1 MKPPSDP
8 ASADPLNDDPT
19 TPTSLPVIQTEA
31 TPGGGSR
38 PGAGL
43 SSRAGGGAGMG
54 WVHSHENASTVDG
67 PGFRYVV
74 WLAGCHLRCQYCH
87 NPDTWAVNHGTR
99 QTAGEVIRDV
109 ARFATFLKATGGGF
123 TVSGGEPLAQAPFA
137 LELMRH
143 AKSELGLHTALD
155 TNGYLG
161 DRLTDDDLDAIDL
174 MLLDLKAF
182 SPEHHRTVTGFDN
195 ADILA
200 FARRLAERGRPTWVR
215 YVLVPGLTDGAD
227 DIAALAE
234 FVAPMANV
242 ERVEVLPFHQMG
254 RDKWRELGQAYPLE
268 ATPAATVDQA
278 EQARAIFRQAGCRVE

>member
-1 MKPPSDP
+1 MKSPSEP
-8 ASADPLNDDPT
+8 ASLGPLAEGPT
-19 TPTSLPVIQTEA
+19 QPTSLPVIQVDTTSGGVA
-31 TPGGGSR
+31 SRPGGR
-38 PGAGL
+38 PGAGP
-43 SSRAGGGAGMG
+43 GAGAG
-54 WVHSHENASTVDG
+54 WVHSHETASTVDG

-87 NPDTWAVNHGTR
+87 NPDTWAVNHGRRLTPD
-99 QTAGEVIRDV
+99 EVIRDIG
-109 ARFATFLKATGGGF
+109 RFATFLKATRGGF
-123 TVSGGEPLAQAPFA
+123 TVSGGEPLVQASFA
-137 LELMRH
+137 LELMRR
-143 AKSELGLHTALD
+143 AKAELGLHTALD

-182 SPEHHRTVTGFDN
+182 DPEHHRAVTGFDN

-200 FARRLAERGRPTWVR
+200 FARRLAERGRPAWVR

-234 FVAPMANV
+234 FVAPLSNV

-268 ATPAATVDQA
+268 TTPAATAEQA
-278 EQARAIFRQAGCRVE
+278 DQARAIFRQAGCRVE